1 MGGGAN
7 ASSKLKDGVGLGTRK
22 DCDGVRLG
30 SGSERI
36 LRRFR
41 LTLSVLLI
49 KLSACSGNY

>member
-1 MGGGAN
+1 VGER
-7 ASSKLKDGVGLGTRK
+7 KLNDGVGLGTRK

-30 SGSERI
+30 SGTERL